1 MDDYYPLEVFSPDET
16 LDSGAGY
23 AVAQRRQCEPER
35 KLLAAV
41 LKDAL
46 STFKK
51 RSSTRDARFEETER
65 WIFGEDTDRLFAF
78 KTLCAMLGL
87 SAERIR
93 RDLRDS
99 AAGIGVAPGFNCPRR
114 ARAVRSIERAT
125 RTGTI
130 AAKP

>member
-1 MDDYYPLEVFSPDET
+1 MDDHYQLEVFSPDET

-23 AVAQRRQCEPER
+23 AVARWRQCEPER
-35 KLLAAV
+35 NLLAAV

-46 STFKK
+46 LTYKK
-51 RSSTRDARFEETER
+51 HFASRDARFKETER

-93 RDLRDS
+93 KELRDS
-99 AAGIGVAPGFNCPRR
+99 AGAVCYRGVSVVSGTRGRRGASKEESAPAP
-114 ARAVRSIERAT
+114 SS
-125 RTGTI
+125 
-130 AAKP
+130 

>member
-1 MDDYYPLEVFSPDET
+1 MVDHYPLEIFSQDEIT
-16 LDSGAGY
+16 ATGDGY

-35 KLLAAV
+35 QLLAAV

-46 STFKK
+46 STYKK
-51 RSSTRDARFEETER
+51 HSSTRGARFEETER

-93 RDLRDS
+93 KDLRDS
-99 AAGIGVAPGFNCPRR
+99 ALAIGAAPGFNCPRR
-114 ARAVRSIERAT
+114 TQAVRTIERGA
-125 RTGTI
+125 RTGNI

>member
-1 MDDYYPLEVFSPDET
+1 MDDHYPLEVFSPDET

-23 AVAQRRQCEPER
+23 AVARWRQCEPER
-35 KLLAAV
+35 NLLAAV

-87 SAERIR
+87 SAEQIR
-93 RDLRDS
+93 NDLRDS
-99 AAGIGVAPGFNCPRR
+99 AAVIGAAPGFNCPRR
-114 ARAVRSIERAT
+114 ARAVRSIERGA